1 MHRLIVAGLLAA
13 SVLLDFGSASAQSA
27 PQPVSNDFAY
37 RQRTEERLSAL
48 DYQLRGLTGQI
59 EQLQF
64 RLRQS
69 ETRIK
74 KLNAELA
81 KVKAAQTAAPI
92 AVPAPASVMAP
103 QGAAPTTGP
112 QTTASQM
119 TAPQM
124 TAPGG
129 VLPGG
134 APQAQYDAAQG
145 LLRVGRFEEAEKA
158 FRDFR
163 TSYPDHQLAAN
174 AHYWIGE
181 TQYARQRYQ
190 QAATTFL
197 EAWQA
202 DAQGPKAPDNLY
214 KLGMALGALE
224 KTNEACVSFAKLLSD
239 YRGASSRLRA
249 KAERERASLNCA

>member
-1 MHRLIVAGLLAA
+1 MHNLIAAALLAA
-13 SVLLDFGSASAQSA
+13 FAAVDLASGTAAAQSA

-74 KLNAELA
+74 KLDAELSE
-81 KVKAAQTAAPI
+81 VKAAKASPATM
-92 AVPAPASVMAP
+92 PAPVPTPQRSAP
-103 QGAAPTTGP
+103 AA
-112 QTTASQM
+112 
-119 TAPQM
+119 
-124 TAPGG
+124 APGG
-129 VLPGG
+129 VLPSG
-134 APQAQYDAAQG
+134 APQSHYDAAQG
-145 LLRVGRFEEAEKA
+145 LLRVGQFAEAEKA

-163 TSYPDHQLAAN
+163 TTYPDHQLAAN

-190 QAATTFL
+190 EAATTFL

-224 KTNEACVSFAKLLSD
+224 KTKEACVSFGKLLSD
-239 YRGASSRLRA
+239 YRGAPSRLRA
-249 KAERERASLNCA
+249 KAERERASLNCS